1 MDEVIAAL
9 KKKMQSTLESF
20 RSETARVR
28 TGRAS
33 ANLVSGVMVEYYG
46 APTPLNQLAAL
57 SVPEPRLIV
66 VQPFDM
72 GALGDIEKAI
82 QSAEL
87 GLNPANDGKIIRV
100 PVPPLTEERR
110 REMVKLVK
118 KTAEEHRVA
127 LRNVRREGND
137 RMRELEKKKE
147 IAEDDLRKGQG
158 EVQKLTDQFVS
169 ELDGLL
175 AAKEKEILEV

>member
-9 KKKMQSTLESF
+9 KKKMQSTLESY

-46 APTPLNQLAAL
+46 APTPLSQLASL

-66 VQPFDM
+66 VQPFD
-72 GALGDIEKAI
+72 LNSLDDIEKAI
-82 QSAEL
+82 QAAEL

-118 KTAEEHRVA
+118 RMAEEHRVA

-137 RMRELEKKKE
+137 RMKELEKKKE

-169 ELDGLL
+169 ELDALL

>member
-9 KKKMQSTLESF
+9 KKKMQSTLESY

-46 APTPLNQLAAL
+46 APTPLSQLASL

-66 VQPFDM
+66 VQPFDLNS
-72 GALGDIEKAI
+72 LGDIEKAI
-82 QSAEL
+82 QAAEL

-110 REMVKLVK
+110 REMVRLVK
-118 KTAEEHRVA
+118 RMAEEHRVA

-137 RMRELEKKKE
+137 RMKELEKKKE

-169 ELDGLL
+169 ELDALL

>member
-9 KKKMQSTLESF
+9 KKKMQSTLESY

-46 APTPLNQLAAL
+46 APTPLSQLASL

-66 VQPFDM
+66 VQPFD
-72 GALGDIEKAI
+72 LNSLSDIEKAI
-82 QSAEL
+82 QAAEL

-118 KTAEEHRVA
+118 RMAEEHRVA

-137 RMRELEKKKE
+137 RMKELEKKKE

-169 ELDGLL
+169 ELDALL

>member
-9 KKKMQSTLESF
+9 KKKMQSTLESY

-46 APTPLNQLAAL
+46 APTPLSQLASL

-66 VQPFDM
+66 VQPFDLNS
-72 GALGDIEKAI
+72 LGDIEKAI
-82 QSAEL
+82 QAAEL

-118 KTAEEHRVA
+118 RMAEEHRVA

-137 RMRELEKKKE
+137 RMKELEKKKE

-169 ELDGLL
+169 ELDALL